1 MEELL
6 ARSIWKSTKASEKAS
21 DQEVKIFAG
30 LVLLTMDVVKD
41 TTGVQDIIQFCVK
54 LDFALSWQEL
64 GLDEPTVWRISKQL
78 AGKIRKP
85 YPVDANLLHMCFV
98 KINMWAEKT
107 KGTRSAA
114 TLAKELRAEKLP
126 ARQKLAQLK
135 GRRIAFF
142 GDSLMTTLHWG
153 AHAGYPDI
161 IAEYFKTVNP
171 TMEIMNAGIG
181 GHSTVNALK
190 RIDRDIIQK
199 KPATVFFMFG
209 GNDFY
214 CERNQTHGFTLAAFK
229 RRTAKIIAELTKR
242 KIQVIPMTLPPLPEF
257 AGPKFASYS
266 DKIRQVAR
274 SAQVPLVDIAV
285 RTQTLAFD
293 DFVACDHIHLYTD
306 GQLWMARE
314 LLRWIAANL

>member
-6 ARSIWKSTKASEKAS
+6 ARSIWKSTKASKKAS
-21 DQEVKIFAG
+21 YPEVKIFAG

-41 TTGVQDIIQFCVK
+41 QTGVQDIIQFCVK
-54 LDFALSWQEL
+54 LDFALSWPEL
-64 GLDEPTVWRISKQL
+64 GLAEPTVWRISKKM

-114 TLAKELRAEKLP
+114 TLANELLAEKLP
-126 ARQKLAQLK
+126 ARKKLAQLK

-181 GHSTVNALK
+181 GHSTVDALK

-214 CERNQTHGFTLAAFK
+214 GERNKTQGFTLEAFK
-229 RRTAKIIAELTKR
+229 RRTAKIIAELTR
-242 KIQVIPMTLPPLPEF
+242 QKIQAIPMTLPPIPEF
-257 AGPKFASYS
+257 QGPKFDGYS
-266 DKIRQVAR
+266 DKISQVAR
-274 SAQVPLVDIAV
+274 SVQAQFVDIRL
-285 RTQTLAFD
+285 RTQALPFES
-293 DFVACDHIHLYTD
+293 FIACDHIHLNTE

-314 LLRWIAANL
+314 ILEWIAVNL